1 MRLKPEP
8 FTNWNDIVRNILVL
22 REDMTEKEKQDEAIL
37 HQVLSRLHGINYHYR
52 NLPPDYRYFLRDQEL
67 SATIASSFGKAH
79 SVNYIPTCLNKFVSG
94 VKRMNSLPKD
104 LLWPMRYSSPL
115 SSFHGAPRQRRE
127 MISKLFKRH
136 LPHGWQTI
144 SNVENADGTMTITI
158 REGAGK
164 S

>member
-22 REDMTEKEKQDEAIL
+22 REDMTEEELRTENIVRQARD
-37 HQVLSRLHGINYHYR
+37 RLHSNTLMSTRFPNDPYY
-52 NLPPDYRYFLRDQEL
+52 LKDQEL
-67 SATIASSFGKAH
+67 SATIASSFGEAH

-115 SSFHGAPRQRRE
+115 SSFEGVASERRE

-136 LPHGWQTI
+136 LPQGWQTI